1 MRVHTVLRAGWI
13 KKAIPNPCGVNTA
26 PIHLIGFSVNIF
38 PSVFVIKLYNAPLND
53 ATTIP
58 YRYSP
63 VKAITEYIIQCSFIL
78 YTKCRTFSLY
88 SVFISFISFFI
99 LLNTHRPLYAQSLL
113 SGIIPNIICLAHQK
127 AIYQHMAVYLE
138 YPNQM
143 KFTVVR
149 HNTMTDMFPQL
160 RNI

>member
-1 MRVHTVLRAGWI
+1 MYCNQFCFISKYIMRI

-99 LLNTHRPLYAQSLL
+99 LLNTHRPLYAQALFSFPPSVIAETYPSLYYDV
-113 SGIIPNIICLAHQK
+113 Q
-127 AIYQHMAVYLE
+127 
-138 YPNQM
+138 
-143 KFTVVR
+143 R
-149 HNTMTDMFPQL
+149 
-160 RNI
+160 